1 MDMLKVCGAAVC
13 AAVLALVLRSVRREV
28 SIAAALAAGT
38 LISVLILPR
47 LQEVVQGITAIS
59 RAGGLSDTYLL
70 QLLRVCGVSLLMDF
84 AAQTCRD
91 AGENGLAMK
100 VELAGRVTLIA
111 LSLPFMQALLTQI
124 LSLSS

>member
-1 MDMLKVCGAAVC
+1 MK
-13 AAVLALVLRSVRREV
+13 
-28 SIAAALAAGT
+28 
-38 LISVLILPR
+38 
-47 LQEVVQGITAIS
+47 
-59 RAGGLSDTYLL
+59 

-100 VELAGRVTLIA
+100 VELAGRITLIA
-111 LSLPFMQALLTQI
+111 LSLPFMQALLVQI